1 MRKSGINFDDIL
13 NKEWSI
19 ISRNEYIELQAAFKK
34 TEQRNG
40 GISFYDMVNII
51 RSNFSHYTDLGIPVS
66 EARKDRLNKDIAIK

>member
-13 NKEWSI
+13 NKEWSVI
-19 ISRNEYIELQAAFKK
+19 TKSEYTELQNAFKK

-51 RSNFSHYTDLGIPVS
+51 RSNFPTI
-66 EARKDRLNKDIAIK
+66 

>member
-13 NKEWSI
+13 NKEWSAI
-19 ISRNEYIELQAAFKK
+19 TKSEYTELQAAFKK

-51 RSNFSHYTDLGIPVS
+51 RSNVPTI
-66 EARKDRLNKDIAIK
+66 